1 MILIDC
7 IADCHG
13 IYPDLPSGDLLIIAG
28 DITARDTIPEW
39 KEFFDWLKEQNYEK
53 KILIGGNH
61 DNFLE
66 NCLPTNSKIAKKIL
80 ELDEGTPEE
89 VFHEYL
95 CDSGT
100 EYKGLNIWGSPWTD
114 WFSNVNPVCKAFM
127 DKSNVLGEKFNLIPQ
142 DTDILITHT
151 PPIYILDQSKNS
163 IRCGSPELTY
173 AMPDNVSLN
182 IFGHI
187 HECHGQWLIGSDR
200 LYVNA
205 CVVDENYDHNIDY
218 VRIVYDEK
226 QKKAISVESR
236 KDLT

>member
-1 MILIDC
+1 MINITAVSDL
-7 IADCHG
+7 HG

-28 DITARDTIPEW
+28 DITSRDTLTEW
-39 KEFFDWLKEQNYEK
+39 HYFSEWLKEQNYEK
-53 KILIGGNH
+53 KVLIAGNH
-61 DNFLE
+61 DNYCE
-66 NCLPTNSKIAKKIL
+66 HNSM
-80 ELDEGTPEE
+80 ESND
-89 VFHEYL
+89 FEYL